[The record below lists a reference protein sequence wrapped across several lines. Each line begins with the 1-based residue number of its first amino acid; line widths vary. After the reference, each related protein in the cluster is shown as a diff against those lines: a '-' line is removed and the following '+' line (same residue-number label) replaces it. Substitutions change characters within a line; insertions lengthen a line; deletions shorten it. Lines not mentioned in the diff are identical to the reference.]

1 MYLCCCSLHRVC
13 FYKSILWN
21 AERGRKENDVK
32 QLLSYGGGVQSV
44 AMCVLVARGDLP
56 KPDAVVFADTGREVP
71 TTLAYAQQYVV
82 DILRSVGLE
91 LHVAPHNL
99 AKVDLYA
106 HNGDLLLP
114 VFTTT
119 GKMPGFCSSEWKAR
133 VVERYVRAT
142 FGWTPSEY
150 LTWIGYS
157 LDEKRRARPDPAR
170 RYPLLELSL
179 TRSDC
184 EHIICSAGLP
194 LPHKSRCWMCP
205 HQRAEEWLEVRAQP
219 ELWQRAVELDEEVE
233 AWGADVYLHPS
244 RKRLRDMT
252 DDDFT
257 DTREEPYRQCG
268 LGMCYL

>member
-99 AKVDLYA
+99 AKVAGIYD
-106 HNGDLLLP
+106 HRKN
-114 VFTTT
+114 
-119 GKMPGFCSSEWKAR
+119 AR
-133 VVERYVRAT
+133 
-142 FGWTPSEY
+142 F
-150 LTWIGYS
+150 
-157 LDEKRRARPDPAR
+157 
-170 RYPLLELSL
+170 LLERVEG
-179 TRSDC
+179 TGRRTVC
-184 EHIICSAGLP
+184 TGHV
-194 LPHKSRCWMCP
+194 WME
-205 HQRAEEWLEVRAQP
+205 AERVSH
-219 ELWQRAVELDEEVE
+219 VD
-233 AWGADVYLHPS
+233 
-244 RKRLRDMT
+244 RL
-252 DDDFT
+252 F
-257 DTREEPYRQCG
+257 P
-268 LGMCYL
+268 